1 MGTNHSSWKGLF
13 LCWKRFKSN
22 KCWLYNPMIFPALF
36 PSCHWNKVHAP
47 GGSAQAP
54 RPDRF
59 TLRILQF
66 RSSTAPFACV
76 AFFQSSAGACLFSGY
91 FDWRSSHR
99 VIRNHVCVL
108 FHIHFGEMRST
119 PVLHRNLLTV
129 ARAARVSQLRL
140 VENIYKVSRRCKYV
154 FQILNLE

>member
-1 MGTNHSSWKGLF
+1 MIQWFFQLF
-13 LCWKRFKSN
+13 FR
-22 KCWLYNPMIFPALF
+22 PAIEIKFTILAG
-36 PSCHWNKVHAP
+36 P
-47 GGSAQAP
+47 P
-54 RPDRF
+54 RLPARIASL

-76 AFFQSSAGACLFSGY
+76 AFFLSSAGACLFAGY

-140 VENIYKVSRRCKYV
+140 VEDIYKVSRRCKCV